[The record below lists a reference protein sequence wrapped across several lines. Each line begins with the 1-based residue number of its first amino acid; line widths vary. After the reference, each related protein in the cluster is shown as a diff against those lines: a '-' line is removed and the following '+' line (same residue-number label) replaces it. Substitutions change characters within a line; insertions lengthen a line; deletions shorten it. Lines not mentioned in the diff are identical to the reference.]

1 MGLTARRGNRMPDKV
16 KCNWCETIQ
25 IIESDSETC
34 LECKKKGYL
43 VDIEQDIEDEVVRI
57 INKG

>member
-1 MGLTARRGNRMPDKV
+1 MPDKV